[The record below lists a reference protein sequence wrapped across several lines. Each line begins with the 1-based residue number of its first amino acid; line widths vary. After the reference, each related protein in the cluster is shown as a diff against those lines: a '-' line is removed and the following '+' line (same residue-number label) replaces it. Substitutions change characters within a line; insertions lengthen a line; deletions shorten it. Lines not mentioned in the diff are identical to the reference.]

1 MKLWLGLEVGLKFMV
16 SLALELVSQ
25 LHFHGSD
32 VEGYELSVSVL
43 LWLKFSFG
51 VE

>member
-1 MKLWLGLEVGLKFMV
+1 MKLWLGLEVGLK
-16 SLALELVSQ
+16 LGLELVSQ

-32 VEGYELSVSVL
+32 VEGYELSVSVW